1 MRTATKKPTG
11 LQITEKAWSAQFKEL
26 FKMLG
31 WEGYHPFL
39 SIHSERG
46 WPDWSLVNE
55 SQGRLVFVELKTEV
69 GKVSDKQQRW
79 HELLRSVGCEV
90 YVWRPSDFDTAARIL
105 SRSTS
110 PQDSILARQRSGD
123 TNQPVEADSVASQ
136 GPGNR
141 CCGGAYD

>member
-46 WPDWSLVNE
+46 WPDWSLVNAA
-55 SQGRLVFVELKTEV
+55 QGRLVFVELKTEI
-69 GKVSDKQQRW
+69 GKVTDKQRHW

-105 SRSTS
+105 SRSTTA
-110 PQDSILARQRSGD
+110 QDSILTRRGSGD
-123 TNQPVEADSVASQ
+123 TNQPIEADSGPAGGQ
-136 GPGNR
+136 GR
-141 CCGGAYD
+141 